1 MATFKVKSGVGKYHD
16 SSAYDALN
24 QYVASSQK
32 TREGGVIGASILP
45 EIAAEAMQA
54 VTRAYHK
61 EDGVKLRHSILSF
74 DPNERISF
82 QEARVIAEQVMDFFA
97 DDYQI
102 LAAIHENQDNL
113 HIHFLMNVVNYHDG
127 SKYRG
132 TKKNYYNSLKHVQ
145 NVTRKFGVNTFPVKD
160 ED

>member
-16 SSAYDALN
+16 SSAYDTLN
-24 QYVASSQK
+24 QYVTSSQK

-132 TKKNYYNSLKHVQ
+132 TKKNYYNNLKHVQ
-145 NVTRKFGVNTFPVKD
+145 NVTRKFGVNTIPVKD
-160 ED
+160 NK

>member
-24 QYVASSQK
+24 QYVTSAQK

-97 DDYQI
+97 DYYQI
-102 LAAIHENQDNL
+102 LAAIH
-113 HIHFLMNVVNYHDG
+113 
-127 SKYRG
+127 
-132 TKKNYYNSLKHVQ
+132 
-145 NVTRKFGVNTFPVKD
+145 
-160 ED
+160 